1 MLGIASDV
9 LNSSHRVRRRT
20 FSNFLRRRVLEAN
33 LRRESSVVPQVE
45 RCRTLRLT
53 ASASCLHDF
62 WSTCC
67 CREYKLLQLW
77 SSLSVSLFSGT
88 RSYWKRRGFHAFH
101 NEKSRQTGK
110 YLHTNCSGTQ
120 LLRQPKDRGIPD
132 SEELT
137 EKGQFYHFLLSLTFT
152 INTAFVRL

>member
-1 MLGIASDV
+1 MATVTWCGMRELPNVVQTILPAASGGISKLTIQEKEFVFFSDNCSGQNKNRPGSRHV
-9 LNSSHRVRRRT
+9 YACSGNIECW
-20 FSNFLRRRVLEAN
+20 SNF
-33 LRRESSVVPQVE
+33 
-45 RCRTLRLT
+45 
-53 ASASCLHDF
+53 
-62 WSTCC
+62 
-67 CREYKLLQLW
+67 
-77 SSLSVSLFSGT
+77 SLFSGT